1 MAKKVKNILPKELS
15 TECKVVIY
23 QWPLVMSPVITSCG
37 HKVCHN
43 IHDDGLTSAGEVSV
57 IIHNLPSIIVNDKTK
72 ILKWFIISINPYIIM
87 FLSFKP

>member
-1 MAKKVKNILPKELS
+1 MAKKVKNILPTELS

-57 IIHNLPSIIVNDKTK
+57 IIHNLPSIIVMTK
-72 ILKWFIISINPYIIM
+72 QKY
-87 FLSFKP
+87 